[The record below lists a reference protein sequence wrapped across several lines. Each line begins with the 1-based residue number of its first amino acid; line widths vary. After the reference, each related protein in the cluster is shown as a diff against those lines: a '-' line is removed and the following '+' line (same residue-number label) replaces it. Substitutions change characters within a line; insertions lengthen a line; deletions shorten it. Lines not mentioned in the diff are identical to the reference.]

1 MTASLPRRKQPR
13 VTIAAQE
20 PTDLPD
26 GEQQALIQG
35 ALLRECDETLVRL
48 LEFSPQSATS
58 PAARARKSRDKRIS
72 VEDLR
77 YIEQMVGKI
86 VATVPEN
93 EDEMMGKAAVYREYA
108 KFSDRQPDLMATML
122 QAASRELERG
132 MLQQK
137 KHPTGENRIFVAP
150 VRARVF

>member
-13 VTIAAQE
+13 VTISAHE
-20 PTDLPD
+20 PTDFPS

-48 LEFSPQSATS
+48 LEFSRHSTTS
-58 PAARARKSRDKRIS
+58 PVARTPRSRDHRIS

-77 YIEQMVGKI
+77 NIEQMLGQI
-86 VATVPEN
+86 VATVPQN

-108 KFSDRQPDLMATML
+108 NFSDRQPDLMTTML

-132 MLQQK
+132 VLQLK
-137 KHPTGENRIFVAP
+137 KHSTREN
-150 VRARVF
+150 